1 MYNTN
6 TTTKNRERTQEAKIT
21 KGTRHRTKINRTK
34 TQHSL
39 VNVGDR
45 GENVYVG
52 GKNAVSF
59 EIWLLRSSEQGGG
72 DDCRMFVVVTST

>member
-1 MYNTN
+1 MVSVAIFECLVRLFLSCLFCLFVYW
-6 TTTKNRERTQEAKIT
+6 AK
-21 KGTRHRTKINRTK
+21 K

-39 VNVGDR
+39 VNVGER
-45 GENVYVG
+45 GENIYVG

-72 DDCRMFVVVTST
+72 DDCRMFVVVTPT